1 MVMVFKYQ
9 LVSCNSPLDLL
20 QITINHFDSVM
31 NIRQNDQVKQLV
43 QTAKL
48 TFINHYKNY
57 INCWQMQM
65 IRYDI
70 LTFVQDIKTK
80 VSIFFRDGIQE
91 NNGIFVI
98 KPEGVVSCQCQVP
111 GEIRYFNDEK
121 EISLIEKFISGC
133 NYVFSDEK
141 TTLGMNM

>member
-20 QITINHFDSVM
+20 EITINHFDSVM

-43 QTAKL
+43 QTAKF
-48 TFINHYKNY
+48 TFINHYKNH

-91 NNGIFVI
+91 NNGNFVI
-98 KPEGVVSCQCQVP
+98 KSQGVVSCQCQVP

-121 EISLIEKFISGC
+121 EISFVEKFISGC

>member
-1 MVMVFKYQ
+1 MVFKYQ
-9 LVSCNSPLDLL
+9 LVLCNSPLDLL
-20 QITINHFDSVM
+20 EITINHFDSVM
-31 NIRQNDQVKQLV
+31 KICQNDQVKQLV
-43 QTAKL
+43 QTAKF
-48 TFINHYKNY
+48 TFINHYKNH

-91 NNGIFVI
+91 NNGSFVI

-121 EISLIEKFISGC
+121 EISLIEKFTSGC